1 LQLAEGSALRALH
14 RELEEREAKAVD
26 PSFVSVGWDMM
37 YLKGRWPLPI
47 NSNPG
52 TVTPT
57 ATFGDAR
64 TQVARAARL
73 AAAATDF
80 ALRIAEGSLTPDVF
94 KGVVLDMRQYPR
106 MFSSTRL
113 PVAGGADTWHKAPP
127 ERSRH
132 MVVLRGTSFWKV
144 R

>member
-1 LQLAEGSALRALH
+1 MQLAEGSALRALH
-14 RELEEREAKAVD
+14 RELEEREAKALD

-80 ALRIAEGSLTPDVF
+80 ALRIADGSLTPDVF
-94 KGVVLDMRQYPR
+94 K
-106 MFSSTRL
+106 
-113 PVAGGADTWHKAPP
+113 
-127 ERSRH
+127 
-132 MVVLRGTSFWKV
+132 V
-144 R
+144 RPGPDAC